1 MDQACERKR
10 EEEEKK
16 NPTTLRL
23 FVWNVMLIDAVNVC
37 ALQMP
42 HGL

>member
-1 MDQACERKR
+1 MDRACERR
-10 EEEEKK
+10 RRGKK
-16 NPTTLRL
+16 KTTLGP